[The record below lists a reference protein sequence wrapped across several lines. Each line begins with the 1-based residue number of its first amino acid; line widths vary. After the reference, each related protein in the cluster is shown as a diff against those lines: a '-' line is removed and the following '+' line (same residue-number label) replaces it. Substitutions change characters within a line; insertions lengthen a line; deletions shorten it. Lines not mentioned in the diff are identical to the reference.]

1 MKIKIL
7 IFLILCCLIKPQ
19 SALTAENLLAVA
31 NGYRDDVIYLQL
43 GANDMK
49 NPVVHEE
56 DNELQEIEDELPEN
70 NTEIDETS
78 TKIFNKSKRDETIF
92 ELENNVES
100 EYTFFENFNID
111 RFLDKNKDNQIDE
124 DTLLGKILRNK
135 IVRTNIPTYSLK
147 DQLTFHTKK
156 GAISKVQFFGAYQG
170 AISTAWQKNDNY
182 FGYDYGFGQ
191 IGAVGKFRNT
201 KTDFK
206 VLFNPRPKD
215 GLTYM
220 QNFVADAYLVNS
232 NIPHHKIVLGYS
244 RNQVGKEGGSSSY
257 ILPFVTRSQIA
268 RNFGST
274 RALGVRLIGN
284 YSLLDYNFA
293 LNSSDRFFR
302 DWFPGTEFTGWV
314 DFKPLGKTDGKYG
327 RLIIGGG
334 LNAGKNVTNYTVGS
348 LYVAYKYKKLWT
360 NFEYGIAD
368 GYNGSAVS
376 TNKAMG
382 FNGTIGYK
390 IVPQL
395 QFIARYDFFDPNRD
409 TDHNNRQEYTAGIN
423 YFIKGQALR
432 LILNYVFCQ
441 NQATQDSHRVI
452 FATQL
457 LL

>member
-1 MKIKIL
+1 MKIKFL
-7 IFLILCCLIKPQ
+7 IFLILCWLIKPQ

-31 NGYRDDVIYLQL
+31 GGYRDDVIYLQL
-43 GANDMK
+43 GTNDLR

-56 DNELQEIEDELPEN
+56 VDELQEIEDELPEN
-70 NTEIDETS
+70 NTEVGTPQPVTTTVQEP
-78 TKIFNKSKRDETIF
+78 KKKETIF
-92 ELENNVES
+92 ELENNIEA
-100 EYTFFENFNID
+100 EYTFFENFKI
-111 RFLDKNKDNQIDE
+111 LDKNKDGKIDE
-124 DTLLGKILRNK
+124 SSLIGRIMKKN
-135 IVRTNIPTYSLK
+135 IVRTDVPSYLLK
-147 DQLTFHTKK
+147 EELTFYPQK
-156 GAISKVQFFGAYQG
+156 GAISKVQFYGAYQG
-170 AISTAWQKNDNY
+170 DLSSSWQKGDY
-182 FGYDYGFGQ
+182 DFGYDYNYGQ

-206 VLFNPRPKD
+206 VVLNPKPNNNFN
-215 GLTYM
+215 YM
-220 QNFVADAYLVNS
+220 QHFVAEAYLVNN
-232 NIPHHKIVLGYS
+232 NIPHHKVVVGFS

-284 YSLLDYNFA
+284 YSLLDYNLA

-390 IVPQL
+390 IIPQL
-395 QFIARYDFFDPNRD
+395 QVIARYDFFDPNRD

-441 NQATQDSHRVI
+441 NQATQDSHRII

>member
-1 MKIKIL
+1 MKIKFL
-7 IFLILCCLIKPQ
+7 IFLILCWLIKPQ

-31 NGYRDDVIYLQL
+31 GGYRDDVIYLQL
-43 GANDMK
+43 GTNDLR

-56 DNELQEIEDELPEN
+56 VDELQEIEDELPEN
-70 NTEIDETS
+70 NTEVGTPQPITTTVQEP
-78 TKIFNKSKRDETIF
+78 KKKETIF
-92 ELENNVES
+92 ELENNIEA
-100 EYTFFENFNID
+100 EYTFFENFKI
-111 RFLDKNKDNQIDE
+111 LDKNKDGKIDE
-124 DTLLGKILRNK
+124 SSLIGRIMKKN
-135 IVRTNIPTYSLK
+135 IVRTDVPSYLLK
-147 DQLTFHTKK
+147 EELTFYPQK
-156 GAISKVQFFGAYQG
+156 GAISKVQFYGAYQG
-170 AISTAWQKNDNY
+170 DLSSSWQKGDY
-182 FGYDYGFGQ
+182 DFGYDYNYGQ

-206 VLFNPRPKD
+206 VVLNPKPNNNFN
-215 GLTYM
+215 YM
-220 QNFVADAYLVNS
+220 QHFVAEAYLVNN
-232 NIPHHKIVLGYS
+232 NIPHHKVVVGFS

-395 QFIARYDFFDPNRD
+395 QVIARYDFFDPNRD

-441 NQATQDSHRVI
+441 NQATQDSHRII

>member
-1 MKIKIL
+1 MKIKFL
-7 IFLILCCLIKPQ
+7 IFLILCWLIKPQ

-31 NGYRDDVIYLQL
+31 GGYRDDVIYLQL
-43 GANDMK
+43 GTNDLR

-56 DNELQEIEDELPEN
+56 VDELQEIEDELPEN
-70 NTEIDETS
+70 NTEVGTPQPVITTVQEP
-78 TKIFNKSKRDETIF
+78 KKKETIF
-92 ELENNVES
+92 ELENNIEA
-100 EYTFFENFNID
+100 EYTFFENFKI
-111 RFLDKNKDNQIDE
+111 LDKNKDGKIDE
-124 DTLLGKILRNK
+124 SSLIGRIMKKN
-135 IVRTNIPTYSLK
+135 IVRTDVPSYLLK
-147 DQLTFHTKK
+147 EELTFYPQK
-156 GAISKVQFFGAYQG
+156 GAISKVQFYGAYQG
-170 AISTAWQKNDNY
+170 DLSSSWQKGDY
-182 FGYDYGFGQ
+182 DFGYDYNYGQ

-206 VLFNPRPKD
+206 VVLNPKPNNNFN
-215 GLTYM
+215 YM
-220 QNFVADAYLVNS
+220 QHFVAEAYLVNS
-232 NIPHHKIVLGYS
+232 NIPHHKVVVGFS

-284 YSLLDYNFA
+284 YSLLDYNLA

-348 LYVAYKYKKLWT
+348 VYVAYKYKKLWT

-390 IVPQL
+390 IIPQL
-395 QFIARYDFFDPNRD
+395 QIIARYDFFDPNRD
-409 TDHNNRQEYTAGIN
+409 TNHNNRQEYTAGIN

-441 NQATQDSHRVI
+441 NQATQDSHRII

>member
-1 MKIKIL
+1 MKIKLL

-31 NGYRDDVIYLQL
+31 GGYRDDVIYLQL

-78 TKIFNKSKRDETIF
+78 TKIFNKSKKDETIF

-124 DTLLGKILRNK
+124 DTLLGKILRKK
-135 IVRTNIPTYSLK
+135 IVRTDIPSYLLK
-147 DQLTFHTKK
+147 DQLTFHTQK

-244 RNQVGKEGGSSSY
+244 RNQIGKEGGSSSY

-284 YSLLDYNFA
+284 YSLLDYNLA

-441 NQATQDSHRVI
+441 NQATQDSHRII

>member
-1 MKIKIL
+1 MKIKFL
-7 IFLILCCLIKPQ
+7 IFLILCWLIKPQ

-31 NGYRDDVIYLQL
+31 GGYRDDVIYLQL
-43 GANDMK
+43 GTNDLR

-56 DNELQEIEDELPEN
+56 VDELQEIEDELPEN
-70 NTEIDETS
+70 NTEVGTPQPVTTTVQEP
-78 TKIFNKSKRDETIF
+78 KKKETIF
-92 ELENNVES
+92 ELENNIEA
-100 EYTFFENFNID
+100 EYTFFENFKI
-111 RFLDKNKDNQIDE
+111 LDKNKDGKIDE
-124 DTLLGKILRNK
+124 SSLIGRIMKKN
-135 IVRTNIPTYSLK
+135 IVRTDVPSYLLK
-147 DQLTFHTKK
+147 EELTFYPQK
-156 GAISKVQFFGAYQG
+156 GAISKVQFYGAYQG
-170 AISTAWQKNDNY
+170 DLSSSWQKGDY
-182 FGYDYGFGQ
+182 DFGYDYNYGQ
-191 IGAVGKFRNT
+191 IGAIGKFRNT

-206 VLFNPRPKD
+206 VVLNPKPNNNFN
-215 GLTYM
+215 YM
-220 QNFVADAYLVNS
+220 QHFVAEAYLVNN
-232 NIPHHKIVLGYS
+232 NIPHHKVVVGFS

-284 YSLLDYNFA
+284 YSLLDYNLA

-390 IVPQL
+390 IIPQL
-395 QFIARYDFFDPNRD
+395 QVIARYDFFDPNRD

-441 NQATQDSHRVI
+441 NQATQDSHRII

>member
-1 MKIKIL
+1 MKIKLL
-7 IFLILCCLIKPQ
+7 IFLILCWLIKPQ

-56 DNELQEIEDELPEN
+56 VDELQEIEDELPEN
-70 NTEIDETS
+70 NTEIGTPQPVTTTVQEP
-78 TKIFNKSKRDETIF
+78 KKKETIF
-92 ELENNVES
+92 ELENNIEA
-100 EYTFFENFNID
+100 EYTFFENFKI
-111 RFLDKNKDNQIDE
+111 LDKNKDGKIDE
-124 DTLLGKILRNK
+124 SSLIGRIMKKN
-135 IVRTNIPTYSLK
+135 IVRTDVPSYLLK
-147 DQLTFHTKK
+147 EELTFYPQK
-156 GAISKVQFFGAYQG
+156 GAISKVQFYGAYQG
-170 AISTAWQKNDNY
+170 DLSSSWQKGDY
-182 FGYDYGFGQ
+182 DFGYDYNYGQ

-206 VLFNPRPKD
+206 VVLNPKPNNNFN
-215 GLTYM
+215 YM
-220 QNFVADAYLVNS
+220 QHFVAEAYLVNN
-232 NIPHHKIVLGYS
+232 NIPHHKVVVGFS

-284 YSLLDYNFA
+284 YSLLDYNLA

-390 IVPQL
+390 IIPQL
-395 QFIARYDFFDPNRD
+395 QIIARYDFFDPNRD
-409 TDHNNRQEYTAGIN
+409 TNHNNRQEYTAGIN

-441 NQATQDSHRVI
+441 NQATQDSHRII

>member
-1 MKIKIL
+1 MKIKLL

-78 TKIFNKSKRDETIF
+78 TKIFNKSKKDETIF

-124 DTLLGKILRNK
+124 DTLLSKILRKK
-135 IVRTNIPTYSLK
+135 IVRTDIPSYLLK
-147 DQLTFHTKK
+147 DQLTFHTQK

-441 NQATQDSHRVI
+441 NQATQDSHRII

>member
-1 MKIKIL
+1 MKIKFL
-7 IFLILCCLIKPQ
+7 IFLILCWLIKPQ

-31 NGYRDDVIYLQL
+31 GGYRDDVIYLQL
-43 GANDMK
+43 GTNDLR

-56 DNELQEIEDELPEN
+56 VDELQEIEDELPEN
-70 NTEIDETS
+70 NTEVGTPQPVTTTVQEP
-78 TKIFNKSKRDETIF
+78 KKKETIF
-92 ELENNVES
+92 ELENNIEA
-100 EYTFFENFNID
+100 EYTFFENFKI
-111 RFLDKNKDNQIDE
+111 LDKNKDGKIDE
-124 DTLLGKILRNK
+124 SSLIGRIMKKN
-135 IVRTNIPTYSLK
+135 IVRTDVPSYLLK
-147 DQLTFHTKK
+147 EELTFYPQK
-156 GAISKVQFFGAYQG
+156 GAISKVQFYGAYQG
-170 AISTAWQKNDNY
+170 DLSSSWQKGDY
-182 FGYDYGFGQ
+182 DFGYDYNYGQ

-206 VLFNPRPKD
+206 VVLNPKPNNNFN
-215 GLTYM
+215 YM
-220 QNFVADAYLVNS
+220 QHFVAEAYLVNN
-232 NIPHHKIVLGYS
+232 NIPHHKVVVGFS

-284 YSLLDYNFA
+284 YSLLDYNLA

-368 GYNGSAVS
+368 GYNGTAVS

-390 IVPQL
+390 IIPQL
-395 QFIARYDFFDPNRD
+395 QIIARYDFFDPNRD

-441 NQATQDSHRVI
+441 NQATQDSHRII

>member
-1 MKIKIL
+1 MKIKFL
-7 IFLILCCLIKPQ
+7 IFLILCWLIKPQ

-31 NGYRDDVIYLQL
+31 GGYRDDVIYLQL
-43 GANDMK
+43 GTNDLR

-56 DNELQEIEDELPEN
+56 VDELQEIEDELPEN
-70 NTEIDETS
+70 NTEVGTPQPVTTTVQEP
-78 TKIFNKSKRDETIF
+78 KKKETIF
-92 ELENNVES
+92 ELENNIEA
-100 EYTFFENFNID
+100 EYTFFENFKI
-111 RFLDKNKDNQIDE
+111 LDKNKDGKIDE
-124 DTLLGKILRNK
+124 SSLIGRIMKKN
-135 IVRTNIPTYSLK
+135 IVRTDVPSYLLK
-147 DQLTFHTKK
+147 EELTFYPQK
-156 GAISKVQFFGAYQG
+156 GAISKVQFYGAYQG
-170 AISTAWQKNDNY
+170 DLSSSWQKGDY
-182 FGYDYGFGQ
+182 DFGYDYNYGQ

-284 YSLLDYNFA
+284 YSLLDYNLA

-390 IVPQL
+390 IIPQL
-395 QFIARYDFFDPNRD
+395 QVIARYDFFDPNRD

-441 NQATQDSHRVI
+441 NQATQDSHRII

>member
-1 MKIKIL
+1 MKIKLL

-31 NGYRDDVIYLQL
+31 GGYRDDVIYLQL
-43 GANDMK
+43 GTNDLR

-56 DNELQEIEDELPEN
+56 VDELQEIEDELPEN
-70 NTEIDETS
+70 NTEVGTPQPVTTTVQEP
-78 TKIFNKSKRDETIF
+78 KKKETIF
-92 ELENNVES
+92 ELENNIEA
-100 EYTFFENFNID
+100 EYTFFENFKI
-111 RFLDKNKDNQIDE
+111 LDKNKDGKIDE
-124 DTLLGKILRNK
+124 SSLIGRIMKKN
-135 IVRTNIPTYSLK
+135 IVRTDVPSYLLK
-147 DQLTFHTKK
+147 EELTFYPQK
-156 GAISKVQFFGAYQG
+156 GAISKVQFYGAYQG
-170 AISTAWQKNDNY
+170 DLSSSWQKGDY
-182 FGYDYGFGQ
+182 DFGYDYNYGQ

-395 QFIARYDFFDPNRD
+395 QVIARYDFFDPNRD

-432 LILNYVFCQ
+432 LIFNYVFCQ
-441 NQATQDSHRVI
+441 NQATQDSHRII

>member
-1 MKIKIL
+1 MKIKLL
-7 IFLILCCLIKPQ
+7 IFLILCWLIKPQ

-31 NGYRDDVIYLQL
+31 GGYRDDVIYLQL
-43 GANDMK
+43 GTNDLR

-56 DNELQEIEDELPEN
+56 VDELQEIEDELPEN
-70 NTEIDETS
+70 NTEVGTPQPVTTTVQEP
-78 TKIFNKSKRDETIF
+78 KKKETIF
-92 ELENNVES
+92 ELENNIEA
-100 EYTFFENFNID
+100 EYTFFENFKI
-111 RFLDKNKDNQIDE
+111 LDKNKDGKIDE
-124 DTLLGKILRNK
+124 SSLIGRIMKKN
-135 IVRTNIPTYSLK
+135 IVRTDVPSYLLK
-147 DQLTFHTKK
+147 EELTFYPQK
-156 GAISKVQFFGAYQG
+156 GAISKVQFYGAYQG
-170 AISTAWQKNDNY
+170 DLSSSWQKGDY
-182 FGYDYGFGQ
+182 DFGYDYNYGQ

-206 VLFNPRPKD
+206 VVLNPKPNNNFN
-215 GLTYM
+215 YM
-220 QNFVADAYLVNS
+220 QHFVAEAYLVNN
-232 NIPHHKIVLGYS
+232 NIPHHKVVVGFS

-284 YSLLDYNFA
+284 YSLLDYNLA

-348 LYVAYKYKKLWT
+348 VYVAYKYKKLWT

-390 IVPQL
+390 IIPQL
-395 QFIARYDFFDPNRD
+395 QIIARYDFFDPNRD

-441 NQATQDSHRVI
+441 NQATQDSHRII

>member
-1 MKIKIL
+1 MKIKLL

-43 GANDMK
+43 GANDLR

-56 DNELQEIEDELPEN
+56 VDELQEIEDELPEN
-70 NTEIDETS
+70 NTEVGTPQPVTTTVQEP
-78 TKIFNKSKRDETIF
+78 KKKETIF
-92 ELENNVES
+92 ELENNIEA
-100 EYTFFENFNID
+100 EYTFFENFKI
-111 RFLDKNKDNQIDE
+111 LDKNKDGKIDE
-124 DTLLGKILRNK
+124 SSLIGRIMKKN
-135 IVRTNIPTYSLK
+135 IVRTDVPSYLLK
-147 DQLTFHTKK
+147 EELTFYPQK
-156 GAISKVQFFGAYQG
+156 GAISKVQFYGAYQG
-170 AISTAWQKNDNY
+170 DLSSSWQKGDY
-182 FGYDYGFGQ
+182 DFGYDYNYGQ

-206 VLFNPRPKD
+206 VVLNPKPNNNFN
-215 GLTYM
+215 YM
-220 QNFVADAYLVNS
+220 QHFVAEAYLVNN
-232 NIPHHKIVLGYS
+232 NIPHHKVVVGFS

-284 YSLLDYNFA
+284 YSLLDYNLA

-441 NQATQDSHRVI
+441 NQATQDSHRII

>member
-1 MKIKIL
+1 MKIKFL
-7 IFLILCCLIKPQ
+7 IFLILCWLIKPQ

-31 NGYRDDVIYLQL
+31 GGYRDDVIYLQL
-43 GANDMK
+43 GTNDLR

-56 DNELQEIEDELPEN
+56 VDELQEIEDELPEN
-70 NTEIDETS
+70 NTEVGTPQPVT
-78 TKIFNKSKRDETIF
+78 TKVQEPKKKETIF
-92 ELENNVES
+92 ELENNIEA
-100 EYTFFENFNID
+100 EYTFFENFKI
-111 RFLDKNKDNQIDE
+111 LDKNKDGKIDE
-124 DTLLGKILRNK
+124 SSLIGRIMKKN
-135 IVRTNIPTYSLK
+135 IVRTDVPSYLLK
-147 DQLTFHTKK
+147 EELTFYPQK
-156 GAISKVQFFGAYQG
+156 GAISKVQFYGAYQG
-170 AISTAWQKNDNY
+170 DLSSSWQKGDY
-182 FGYDYGFGQ
+182 DFGYDYNYGQ

-206 VLFNPRPKD
+206 VVLNPKPNNNFN
-215 GLTYM
+215 YM
-220 QNFVADAYLVNS
+220 QHFVAEAYLVNN
-232 NIPHHKIVLGYS
+232 NIPHHKVVVGFS

-284 YSLLDYNFA
+284 YSLLDYNLA

-395 QFIARYDFFDPNRD
+395 QVIARYDFFDPNRD

-441 NQATQDSHRVI
+441 NQATQDSHRII